1 MSSQSSSEK
10 PLLVVAV
17 GVLVNPLNEVLI
29 AQRPAGKHMAG
40 AWEFPGGKVEADE
53 SVTEGLFRELKE
65 ELGVELASAQKLMS
79 HRHEYPDRIV
89 DLEVLIVRNMQS
101 ELLHGKGFEGQSLRW
116 VSPERLMQSGI
127 LEADRPIAE
136 YLITLLA

>member
-1 MSSQSSSEK
+1 MSSQSSSDK

-17 GVLVNPLNEVLI
+17 GVLVNPCGHVLI
-29 AQRPAGKHMAG
+29 AQRPVGKHMAG

-53 SVTEGLFRELKE
+53 SVSEALFRELQE
-65 ELGVELASAQKLMS
+65 ELGIELTSAQPLMA

-89 DLEVLIVRNMQS
+89 DLQVLIVRNVEP
-101 ELLHGKGFEGQSLRW
+101 ELLQSKGFEGQLLRW
-116 VSPERLMQSGI
+116 VTPERLMESGI

-136 YLITLLA
+136 YLIKLLG

>member
-65 ELGVELASAQKLMS
+65 ELGVELASAQPLMS

-89 DLEVLIVRNMQS
+89 DLQVLIVRNMQS
-101 ELLHGKGFEGQSLRW
+101 ELLHGKGVEGQSLRW

>member
-1 MSSQSSSEK
+1 MLSQSSSDK

-17 GVLVNPLNEVLI
+17 GVLLNPLGYVLI

-53 SVTEGLFRELKE
+53 SVSEALFRELKE
-65 ELGVELASAQKLMS
+65 ELGIELTSAQPLMS

-89 DLEVLIVRNMQS
+89 DLQVLIVRDVES
-101 ELLHGKGFEGQSLRW
+101 ELLQGNGFEGQSLRW
-116 VSPERLMQSGI
+116 VTPDRLMESGI

-136 YLITLLA
+136 YLIKLLG

>member
-65 ELGVELASAQKLMS
+65 ELGVELASAQPLMS
-79 HRHEYPDRIV
+79 HRHEYSDRIV

-101 ELLHGKGFEGQSLRW
+101 ELLHGKGVEGQSLRW

>member
-1 MSSQSSSEK
+1 MSSQSSSDK

-17 GVLVNPLNEVLI
+17 GVLVNPWGHVLI
-29 AQRPAGKHMAG
+29 AQRPVGKHMAG

-53 SVTEGLFRELKE
+53 SVSEALFRELQE
-65 ELGVELASAQKLMS
+65 ELGIELTSAQPLMA

-89 DLEVLIVRNMQS
+89 DLQVLIVRNVES
-101 ELLHGKGFEGQSLRW
+101 ELLQSKGFEGQLLRW
-116 VSPERLMQSGI
+116 VTPERLMESGI

-136 YLITLLA
+136 YLIKLLG